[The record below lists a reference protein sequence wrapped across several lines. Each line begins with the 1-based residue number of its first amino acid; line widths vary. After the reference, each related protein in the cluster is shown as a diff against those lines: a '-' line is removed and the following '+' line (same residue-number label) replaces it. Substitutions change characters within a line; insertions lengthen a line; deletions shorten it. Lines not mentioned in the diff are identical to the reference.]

1 MGNSSGRLWRT
12 RSAVTPLAEMNEP
25 CTLGWRVRSSI
36 ASTRPR
42 ALRNRG
48 AGRSAQ
54 LAAACDIHEDDP
66 EYRYLG
72 EATGASIVVSIP
84 PLRMSHRQQPVPF
97 TIRAAI
103 DDVASV
109 VDLDWQAAAKSEMP
123 PTEFSLQGLP
133 RGIAKLADFYTD
145 RSLLRAVKERMP
157 FLIGLNERTFRVI
170 GAARTKVGRWP
181 AFQVWTAPESAP

>member
-1 MGNSSGRLWRT
+1 MEGSFINSLDPPPGPT
-12 RSAVTPLAEMNEP
+12 
-25 CTLGWRVRSSI
+25 SS
-36 ASTRPR
+36 RCR
-42 ALRNRG
+42 
-48 AGRSAQ
+48 RSAQ

-72 EATGASIVVSIP
+72 DATGASIVVSIP

-145 RSLLRAVKERMP
+145 RSLLQAVKERMP
-157 FLIGLNERTFRVI
+157 FPCDTARARRCDRRFRIRT
-170 GAARTKVGRWP
+170 
-181 AFQVWTAPESAP
+181 SS